1 MLEFSLFVHWSLL
14 SVVELYLMLNIVVQ
28 LYIKP
33 NSGVEMYLKH
43 NTVVE
48 LAGTMTDILETTRH
62 KKLKIHW

>member
-1 MLEFSLFVHWSLL
+1 MIEFSRFVHWSLL
-14 SVVELYLMLNIVVQ
+14 SVVELYLMLNIVVE
-28 LYIKP
+28 LYIMP

>member
-1 MLEFSLFVHWSLL
+1 MLEFSRFVHWPLL
-14 SVVELYLMLNIVVQ
+14 TVVELYLMLNIVVE
-28 LYIKP
+28 LYIMP

>member
-1 MLEFSLFVHWSLL
+1 MLEFSRFVHWSLL
-14 SVVELYLMLNIVVQ
+14 SVVELYLMFNIVVE
-28 LYIKP
+28 LYIMP

>member
-1 MLEFSLFVHWSLL
+1 
-14 SVVELYLMLNIVVQ
+14 MLNIVVQ

-48 LAGTMTDILETTRH
+48 LAGTMTDILETAQH
-62 KKLKIHW
+62 KKLKIH